1 MIDRLV
7 FLQRKS
13 AVSTEAFARHWREVH
28 GRIAARI
35 PGLRAYHQYDPIA
48 RDGEAF
54 TMPGGVLTVD
64 GIALLVF
71 DDLPA
76 ITAAFIPPIVDALVE
91 DEQKFVSGL
100 SIATTVANI
109 VDRASA
115 KTSPVRLISLI
126 RRHSSVDAAT
136 FHGEWWRKGREFAA
150 GIPGLAGYIQRIVLD
165 RDAAATN
172 PELDADGTFE
182 GVEELCF
189 SSEASLKTALA
200 SSALAAG
207 DREGVGQVL
216 LSVPLRVHRIV

>member
-13 AVSTEAFARHWREVH
+13 AVSTKAFVRYWREVH
-28 GRIAARI
+28 GPIAARI
-35 PGLRAYHQYDPIA
+35 PRLRAYHQYDPIA
-48 RDGEAF
+48 QDREVL
-54 TMPGGVLTVD
+54 TMPGGVLTID

-76 ITAAFIPPIVDALVE
+76 IGAAFARPIVDALVE
-91 DEQKFVSGL
+91 DEEKFVGSL
-100 SIATTVANI
+100 KTVTTVANI

-115 KTSPVRLISLI
+115 ETSPIRLISLI

-136 FHGEWWRKGREFAA
+136 FHEEWWRKGRELAA
-150 GIPGLAGYIQRIVLD
+150 GIPGLAGYVQRIIID
-165 RDAAATN
+165 RSATATN
-172 PELDADGTFE
+172 PELEADGTFE

-200 SSALAAG
+200 ASALTSA
-207 DREGVGQVL
+207 DRGGVGEVL
-216 LSVPLRVHRIV
+216 ISVPLRVHRIV